1 MSAAN
6 KLKWG
11 ILVITIAM
19 TWKMSLKISPEG
31 QCLRSLRS
39 LALMLMAAARDST
52 CRHFESREGAR
63 HDGDF
68 RGRGVHCMA

>member
-1 MSAAN
+1 
-6 KLKWG
+6 
-11 ILVITIAM
+11 M
-19 TWKMSLKISPEG
+19 TWKMSLAKMSPEG
-31 QCLRSLRS
+31 KYLHSLRS
-39 LALMLMAAARDST
+39 LALMLMVLSRRDST